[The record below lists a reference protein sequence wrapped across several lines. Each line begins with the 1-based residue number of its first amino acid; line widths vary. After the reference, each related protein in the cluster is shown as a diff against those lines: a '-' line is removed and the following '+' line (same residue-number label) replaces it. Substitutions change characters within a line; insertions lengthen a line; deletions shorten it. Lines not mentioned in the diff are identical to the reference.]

1 MLILQLLLFLQVG
14 RNLRVVD
21 YVRIRVLWALQCFIC
36 KMFCFTL
43 LLLMI
48 VAGSFKDMDSK
59 PDQVGT
65 QRPGDGEADVVTC
78 PICMEAWTSIGSHR
92 IWYPSF
98 AFVKP

>member
-1 MLILQLLLFLQVG
+1 MCKLL
-14 RNLRVVD
+14 
-21 YVRIRVLWALQCFIC
+21 
-36 KMFCFTL
+36 CFTL

-48 VAGSFKDMDSK
+48 VAGSFKDTDSK
-59 PDQVGT
+59 PDQVST